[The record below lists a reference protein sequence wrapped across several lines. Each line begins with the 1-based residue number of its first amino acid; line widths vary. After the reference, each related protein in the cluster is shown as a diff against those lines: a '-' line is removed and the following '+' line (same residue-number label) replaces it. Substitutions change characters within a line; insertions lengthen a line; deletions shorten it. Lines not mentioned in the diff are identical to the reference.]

1 MSDYTAHFAI
11 IPTPN
16 GLWALAAPL
25 PFEAGK
31 KGSGLL
37 ITVPAGFTTD
47 LASIPRFAR
56 WWLNPADARFAKAAI
71 IHDYLLSQGYSK
83 AFAAAVFYEALLADG
98 VSRSKAHLMFK
109 AVLIWTLKVQDKK
122 IIKVK
127 NG

>member
-1 MSDYTAHFAI
+1 M
-11 IPTPN
+11 PTPN

-37 ITVPAGFTTD
+37 ITVPAGFTSD
-47 LASIPRFAR
+47 LATIPRFAR

-71 IHDYLLSQGYSK
+71 LHDYLLSQGYSP

-98 VSRSKAHLMFK
+98 VEPWRAKVMGL
-109 AVLIWTLKVQDKK
+109 AVVCGTV
-122 IIKVK
+122 
-127 NG
+127 